1 MCLNIVLYKPE
12 IPPNTGNIA
21 RLCVGISATLHIVD
35 KPSFDL
41 SEKAVRRAGLDYWE
55 HLVLRQHS
63 SWEDFLLTIPCIE
76 KLFLVTKFADNLY
89 TGVKYEDGLFL
100 LFGQETKGVPLN
112 ISSAV
117 PASNKIRIPMSDKIR
132 SHNLSNS
139 VAIVAYEAMRQI
151 KKW

>member
-1 MCLNIVLYKPE
+1 MCINIVLYKPE

-21 RLCVGISATLHIVD
+21 RLCVGLSATLHIVD

-55 HLVLRQHS
+55 HLVLRQHA
-63 SWEDFLLTIPCIE
+63 SWEDFLLTVPNVE

-89 TGVKYEDGLFL
+89 TSVKYEEGFFL
-100 LFGQETKGVPLN
+100 LFGQETKGVPDH
-112 ISSAV
+112 ISSGIS
-117 PASNKIRIPMSDKIR
+117 ASHKLKIPMSDKIR

-151 KKW
+151 KNW